1 MARRSSAGIALPLPS
16 PASRNGASLVRYGF
30 TTGIIALLV
39 ITAVILFGRIEQ
51 FVITNPRL
59 VLPPLADGATS
70 SPNFRVFG
78 LEHASEAEAVNVF
91 ARDFGRSLYLCPIAD
106 RRLGLLAIDW
116 VKEASVARVWP
127 NSLVIRVQ
135 ERVPVAFAQVSGSDG
150 NARFA
155 LIDEDG
161 ALMNP
166 YKAGEFNFPVL
177 TGLRSTDTR
186 EERRERV
193 KRLMKLK
200 KELGPLMDKISEVDA
215 SDLENLKVTQQFGNR
230 AYTLMIGDQHFA
242 QRLEN
247 FTSNIDEIRKRL
259 SENSTYLDLRLPDRV
274 ISVSGGKPN
283 GK

>member
-1 MARRSSAGIALPLPS
+1 M
-16 PASRNGASLVRYGF
+16 
-30 TTGIIALLV
+30 
-39 ITAVILFGRIEQ
+39 E
-51 FVITNPRL
+51 
-59 VLPPLADGATS
+59 
-70 SPNFRVFG
+70 
-78 LEHASEAEAVNVF
+78 ASEADAGRVF
-91 ARDFGRSLYLCPIAD
+91 ARDFGRSLYLCPIAE

-127 NSLVIRVQ
+127 NSLVMRVQ
-135 ERVPVAFAQVSGSDG
+135 ERVPVACAQVSGADG
-150 NARFA
+150 NARCA
-155 LIDEDG
+155 LIDEEG

-247 FTSNIDEIRKRL
+247 FTSNLDEIRKRL

-274 ISVSGGKPN
+274 ISVSGGKPS
-283 GK
+283 GQ